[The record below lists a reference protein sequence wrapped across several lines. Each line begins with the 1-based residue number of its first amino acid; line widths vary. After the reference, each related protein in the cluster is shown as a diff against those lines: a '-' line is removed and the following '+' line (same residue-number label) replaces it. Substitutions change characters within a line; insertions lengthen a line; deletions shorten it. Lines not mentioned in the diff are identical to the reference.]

1 MKGPHCPQC
10 GTPFVRVTHHQGR
23 LEPLLRWFSVY
34 PFRCQVCT
42 NRFVA
47 RRRGIK
53 DATQSFDRR
62 EYKRLPTNFPAV
74 FAANQ
79 LSLDEVVT
87 DLSMGGCS
95 VRTTQP
101 LARGTFVELLL
112 KPSTREPGIKVET
125 AIVCCVRPSTVGVK
139 FLEVEPQEKTRL
151 SRVVHSLL
159 LSQTAAP

>member
-47 RRRGIK
+47 LRRGIK

-62 EYKRLPTNFPAV
+62 EYKRLPTHFPAV

-125 AIVCCVRPSTVGVK
+125 AIVCCVRPSAVGVK
-139 FLEVEPQEKTRL
+139 FLELEPQEKTRL